1 MSHSSVS
8 LLCNDGRPLF
18 IAATLDSMEG
28 RRCLHTVTKK
38 QANKPQSAADEY
50 ITHNGGSALHSNQ
63 PVTSDTLIC
72 SGILRTAGPWYAV
85 LKG

>member
-1 MSHSSVS
+1 MSQSSVS
-8 LLCNDGRPLF
+8 LLFDDVRSLF

-28 RRCLHTVTKK
+28 RHCLHTVTKK

-72 SGILRTAGPWYAV
+72 SGILSIAGPRYAV